1 VRGAF
6 ALLLAAWASL
16 PALAAPPSLLAVD
29 RDGDALLVIDPATL
43 ATRHRVAVGESPH
56 EVAGSPDGT
65 LAVVANYGNQAEVG
79 ASLSLVDL
87 ATGKE
92 ERIDV
97 RPFLRPHGLALRE
110 GKLYFTSEA
119 TRSVARLDLATRR
132 VDWTMGLGQSIDHM
146 LALSGDGARLYTA
159 NMLSDSVTRVD
170 IGGPPHLPLLHA
182 QVGSKPEGLALSPD
196 GRTLWVGLNG
206 EGRIVVLD
214 ALTLA
219 EIARIDAGSQPAR
232 IRFTPDGRLAFVVDP
247 QRSAL
252 LVFDA
257 TTRAQRRS
265 VPIEGVPL
273 GMWPSSDWR
282 HLYLTLAGSGE
293 IARLDLATF
302 EVATRASVGQV
313 ADGIG
318 WAGAD

>member
-1 VRGAF
+1 MSPAAA
-6 ALLLAAWASL
+6 ALVLVLAAT
-16 PALAAPPSLLAVD
+16 PALSAPPSLLAVD
-29 RDGDALLVIDPATL
+29 REGDALLVLDPATL
-43 ATRHRVAVGESPH
+43 ATRHRVTVGESPH
-56 EVAGSPDGT
+56 EVAGTADGT
-65 LAVVANYGNQAEVG
+65 LAIVANYGDKEAIG
-79 ASLSLVDL
+79 DSLSLVDL

-92 ERIDV
+92 QRIDV
-97 RPFLRPHGLALRE
+97 RPFLRPHGLALRD

-132 VDWTMGLGQSIDHM
+132 IDWSMGVGQAIDHM
-146 LALSGDGARLYTA
+146 LALSADGTRLYTA

-170 IGGPPHLPLLHA
+170 IGGPPHLPLMHA
-182 QVGSKPEGLALSPD
+182 KVGSKPEGLALAPD

-206 EGRIVVLD
+206 EGKVVVLD

-219 EIARIDAGSQPAR
+219 ELARMDAGSQPAR
-232 IRFTPDGRLAFVVDP
+232 IRFTPDGRFAFVVDP

-257 TTRAQRRS
+257 ATRSQLRS
-265 VPIEGVPL
+265 VEIEGVPL
-273 GMWPSSDWR
+273 GMWPSADSR
-282 HLYLTLAGSGE
+282 HLFLTLAGSGE
-293 IARLDLATF
+293 VARLDLETF
-302 EVATRASVGQV
+302 AVAKRASVGQV

>member
-1 VRGAF
+1 MIRACALMALAMAATPAF
-6 ALLLAAWASL
+6 
-16 PALAAPPSLLAVD
+16 AAPPSLLAVD

-56 EVAGSPDGT
+56 EVAGTPDGRH
-65 LAVVANYGNQAEVG
+65 AIVANYGDQAHVG
-79 ASLSLVDL
+79 DSLSLVDL

-92 ERIDV
+92 ERLDV

-132 VDWTMGLGQSIDHM
+132 VDWTLGLGQAIDHM
-146 LALSGDGARLYTA
+146 LALSADGTRLYTA
-159 NMLSDSVTRVD
+159 NMLSDTVTRVD
-170 IGGPPHLPLLHA
+170 VAGPPHAPLMHA
-182 QVGSKPEGLALSPD
+182 KVGSKPEGLALAPD
-196 GRTLWVGLNG
+196 GKTLWVGLNG
-206 EGRIVVLD
+206 EGKVVVLD

-219 EIARIDAGSQPAR
+219 ELARFDAGSQPAR
-232 IRFTPDGRLAFVVDP
+232 IRFTPDGRNAFVVDP

-257 TTRAQRRS
+257 TTRTQLRS
-265 VPIEGVPL
+265 VDIEGVPL
-273 GMWPSSDWR
+273 GMWPSADSR
-282 HLYLTLAGSGE
+282 SLYLTLAGSGE
-293 IARLDLATF
+293 VARLDLATF
-302 EVATRASVGQV
+302 EVTRRASVGQV